1 MIEFNE
7 FYIKTIQIYNKNQT
21 KMKKQNKK
29 KVYKRK
35 N

>member
-7 FYIKTIQIYNKNQT
+7 FYITIQIYNKNQT